1 MDDHIGHFLN
11 FMSVEKGASGNTI
24 SAYRNDLHQFDSFL
38 AASSNGNGNG
48 KRDWDA
54 LQRDGII
61 DYLATLKRRNYAEA
75 TVARKVAAIKS
86 FFGYLQ
92 AEGVIRRNPAESLES
107 PRVGRSLPK
116 ALSVTEVDELLEQP
130 LKRNTPEAR
139 RDRAMLELLYATG
152 MRVSE
157 LVAVNMEDL
166 HLPATVAATQVA
178 PTTVQARVPAGV
190 AGPTVAATTVTP
202 TSSPEQRADKAYVRC
217 MGKGSKERTIPI
229 HDEAALATALYLN
242 DGRPGLVKAKKEPA
256 LFVNRRGER
265 LTRQGFWLILKQY
278 AKEANIATPVT
289 PHTLRHSF
297 ATHMLRGG
305 MNLRHVQEL
314 LGHANISTT
323 QVYTQVANEHVRQ
336 VYEKAHPR
344 AH

>member
-1 MDDHIGHFLN
+1 MDDQIGHFLN
-11 FMSVEKGASGNTI
+11 FMSVEKGASGNTVA
-24 SAYRNDLHQFDSFL
+24 AYKNDLQQFDSYIVGL
-38 AASSNGNGNG
+38 NGNG
-48 KRDWDA
+48 KPRDWEQLERGLI
-54 LQRDGII
+54 LQ
-61 DYLATLKRRNYAEA
+61 YLITLKARNYAEA
-75 TVARKVAAIKS
+75 TVARKIAAIKS
-86 FFGYLQ
+86 FFQYMQ
-92 AEGVIRRNPAESLES
+92 AEGLIRRNPAESLES

-116 ALSVTEVDELLEQP
+116 PLSVTEIDELLEQP
-130 LKRNTPEAR
+130 MKRNTPEAR

-152 MRVSE
+152 LRVTE
-157 LVAVNMEDL
+157 LVSLNVDDVNMS
-166 HLPATVAATQVA
+166 
-178 PTTVQARVPAGV
+178 
-190 AGPTVAATTVTP
+190 GP
-202 TSSPEQRADKAYVRC
+202 YVRC

-229 HDEAALATALYLN
+229 HEQATASVADYLN
-242 DGRPGLVKAKKEPA
+242 EGRGPLVKNRSETA

-278 AKEANIATPVT
+278 AKEANITSSVT

-323 QVYTQVANEHVRQ
+323 QVYTQIANDHVRQ

-344 AH
+344 AR